1 MLSGYL
7 IEKYNNM
14 ADAYTSARLLE
25 ESRKLGIR
33 LNLIGV
39 HDTLYN
45 DGILTNSGRT
55 LEKCDF
61 VINRYKWGFIKDVIN
76 SLAPNSYNQLS
87 AYKPY
92 INKYTQ
98 IINISSS
105 YFAKP
110 KFVLGTTQSNYDR
123 LTELIGYP
131 FIAKGLESSMGREI
145 RLIQRADDL
154 NVLLKEFG
162 PEREILFEEFIK
174 ESYGRDLR
182 LFSIRGEAIACM
194 KRESSDDFRANVA
207 LGAGIKRYPI
217 DETLQSIASDIYHI
231 TGLDVIGIDLLFGR
245 DGYYFCEIN
254 VMPGLEGIEQA
265 SGLNIAK
272 YAMELI
278 VKDLN

>member
-14 ADAYTSARLLE
+14 ADAYTCARLLVE
-25 ESRKLGIR
+25 ANKLGVK

-45 DGILTNSGRT
+45 GGVLTNSGKA

-76 SLAPNSYNQLS
+76 TLAPNSYNSLA

-98 IINISSS
+98 IVNISSPF
-105 YFAKP
+105 FAKP
-110 KFVLGTTQSNYDR
+110 KYVLGTTQSNYER
-123 LTELIGYP
+123 LSGLLGGS
-131 FIAKGLESSMGREI
+131 FVAKGLESSMGREI
-145 RLIQRADDL
+145 RLIQGPKDL
-154 NVLLKEFG
+154 SILLKEFG
-162 PEREILFEEFIK
+162 AEKEVLYEEFIK

-207 LGAGIKRYPI
+207 LGAGIKQYPI
-217 DETLQSIASDIYHI
+217 DETLRSIASDIYHI
-231 TGLDVIGIDLLFGR
+231 TGLDVVGIDLLFGH

-272 YAMELI
+272 SAIQLI
-278 VKDLN
+278 VNDLN